1 MSINAFSAGKARFG
15 TTKTNVTY
23 SAGKSGN
30 ITGAKPTRSAGMNS
44 GTNVKGDPKGAPVM
58 GKGKK

>member
-1 MSINAFSAGKARFG
+1 MSINAFSAGKAKFG

-23 SAGKSGN
+23 SAGQSKN
-30 ITGAKPTRSAGMNS
+30 MTGAKTCNS
-44 GTNVKGDPKGAPVM
+44 YGKDSGANVKGDPKGAPVM